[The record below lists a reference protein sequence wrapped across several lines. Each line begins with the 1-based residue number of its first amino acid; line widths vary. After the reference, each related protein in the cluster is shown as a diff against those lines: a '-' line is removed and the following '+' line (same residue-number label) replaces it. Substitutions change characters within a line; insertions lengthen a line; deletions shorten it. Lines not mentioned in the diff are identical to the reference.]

1 VASSASSAR
10 SRARKPKRF
19 GSETP
24 RIFTPPLRKL
34 EPRSPVTERRTLGYS
49 VIDFATDMLE
59 IDLLPWQR
67 WLLIHMLE
75 LLPDNTLRFRTVV
88 VLVARQNGKSTL
100 SQVLALWA
108 MYVYG
113 WPLILGTAQDLDTAE
128 EVWQGAVDLVE
139 ETDENDNPVRPEL
152 LELRDKVVMV
162 NGKKSLN
169 LTSGERY
176 KVKAANRRAGRGL
189 SGDLILLDELREHQ
203 SWDAW
208 GAITKTTMARAM
220 ALILALSNAGDSTS
234 IVLAYL
240 RRMAHAAIGDPDG
253 INADDHPGA
262 ILDENEEP
270 DDDMDNVDED
280 TLGLFEWSA
289 PPGCP
294 VSDRDGW
301 GQANPSMGYTITE
314 RTIAAACKTDPE
326 WVFRTEVL
334 CQWAAGSLEGLYPP
348 GSWDACLDADSQ
360 IATDSPIGLC
370 VDVSWDRSTGHIGLA
385 GFRDDGL
392 LHVEVIASRAGTD
405 WIVPWL
411 TSPDRSEAVQG
422 ARVAVQASGAPV
434 SSLIDAMLE
443 AGIEVEPWKGGDLG
457 GATGGMYDHVRQ
469 ATVRHRIQPILDV
482 AVATAAAKPL
492 GDSWVIDRRKSA
504 ADASPLIAVIGAAW
518 LIGPKAPEPT
528 KTPTIHDWD
537 ESLFDDEEVYY
548 I

>member
-1 VASSASSAR
+1 MGSSVSSAR
-10 SRARKPKRF
+10 SRARKLPKRY
-19 GSETP
+19 GSEVP

-34 EPRSPVTERRTLGYS
+34 TPKTSLGFS
-49 VIDFATDMLE
+49 VIDFATEVLKVN
-59 IDLLPWQR
+59 LLPWQR
-67 WLLIHMLE
+67 WLLVHMLE

-113 WPLILGTAQDLDTAE
+113 WPLVLGTAQDLDTAE

-139 ETDENDNPVRPEL
+139 ETDENDVPIRPEL
-152 LELRDKVVMV
+152 LELRDRVVMV

-169 LTSGERY
+169 LTTGERY

-220 ALILALSNAGDSTS
+220 ALILALSNAGDATS
-234 IVLAYL
+234 IVLSYL
-240 RRMAHAAIGDPDG
+240 RKMAHLAIGDPDG
-253 INADDHPGA
+253 INADDNPGA
-262 ILDENEEP
+262 VLEAEEP
-270 DDDMDNVDED
+270 DDDIEDVDED
-280 TLGLFEWSA
+280 SLGLFEWSA

-301 GQANPSMGYTITE
+301 AAANPSLGHTITE
-314 RTIAAACKTDPE
+314 RTIASAMRTDPE

-348 GSWDACLDADSQ
+348 GSWDACLDPDSKR
-360 IATDSPIGLC
+360 APDSPIGLC
-370 VDVSWDRSTGHIGLA
+370 VDVSWDRSTGHIGVA
-385 GFRDDGL
+385 GHREDGL

-411 TSPDRSEAVQG
+411 ASPERSDAVRG
-422 ARVAVQASGAPV
+422 ARVAVQASGAPA

-443 AGIEVEPWKGGDLG
+443 AGIDVVEWRGGDLG
-457 GATGGMYDHVRQ
+457 GATGTMYDHVRQ
-469 ATVRHRIQPILDV
+469 GTVRHRVQPILDV

-518 LIGPKAPEPT
+518 LIGPKAPEP
-528 KTPTIHDWD
+528 KKNPTIHDWSD
-537 ESLFDDEEVYY
+537 DLFDDEEVY